1 LGVDPATLAPGAGR
15 LRALLKSTGYQRIAR
30 IVAAAMHANPQ
41 KRPTAR
47 ELAARLAQL
56 PDSWFESHQ
65 GPARAPDAKLK
76 ARRWRK
82 IMAAAIASAEFN
94 KSRSEPSMPIAPA
107 PGPSVHAIASG
118 LAGDMLGLAAIDFAT
133 KRSGFDDAIL
143 AAAEAL
149 ARDVEQS
156 PALGFF
162 TGQAGIAFV
171 LALVGQKYARNDLLA
186 ASRRFSAE
194 RRKISSNLIFSPA
207 RRPVTCGACFTRS
220 AIILH
225 SSGRSIGRCAR

>member
-1 LGVDPATLAPGAGR
+1 
-15 LRALLKSTGYQRIAR
+15 
-30 IVAAAMHANPQ
+30 
-41 KRPTAR
+41 
-47 ELAARLAQL
+47 
-56 PDSWFESHQ
+56 
-65 GPARAPDAKLK
+65 
-76 ARRWRK
+76 
-82 IMAAAIASAEFN
+82 MAAAIASAEFN

-118 LAGDMLGLAAIDFAT
+118 LTGDMLGLAAIDFAT